1 MTPRGGYREGAGR
14 KPAPWPT
21 QLIKIK
27 CSDEELQRILAL
39 STRERAMAMLE
50 KENQMPHTGYA
61 KKRMTKTELDQF
73 VKSADSVTTLQ
84 SDFGQWGAIIHKDG
98 QDYEAWTDALD
109 PEGDA
114 MVEPI
119 SRDEAERAIIKDHR
133 TVLR

>member
-1 MTPRGGYREGAGR
+1 MKQQVNIR
-14 KPAPWPT
+14 
-21 QLIKIK
+21 L
-27 CSDEELQRILAL
+27 SDA
-39 STRERAMAMLE
+39 TREKLDQLTKQYGTQTEVMAVAIDRLFKQQIEWM
-50 KENQMPHTGYA
+50 KEHPGYVPP